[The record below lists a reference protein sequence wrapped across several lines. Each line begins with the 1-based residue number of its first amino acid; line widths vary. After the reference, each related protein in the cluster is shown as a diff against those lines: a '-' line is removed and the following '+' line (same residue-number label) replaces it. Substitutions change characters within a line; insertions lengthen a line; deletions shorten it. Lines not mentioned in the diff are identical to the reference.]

1 MAAVE
6 PLLKPFETAAP
17 PANYKKLDAS
27 LEAFMKVHVP
37 VEKEAGLRTRERV
50 LGELKRIFQ
59 DWVRQVCRAKGLSD
73 DLANEAGGRLYTSG
87 SYRLGVH
94 EPGADID
101 SVCVAPNHCTRTEFF
116 DTLKAALLDHPD
128 VTNLRSVETAVVPIM
143 TFDFCE
149 VNIDL
154 LFAHL
159 PLNAI
164 PAHLDVDED
173 AVLQGVDEATE
184 KSLNGPRV
192 TNLIYKLVE
201 HNYGSFLVA
210 LRVARVW
217 AKKRGIYSNK
227 MGYLGGVNFNILVAL
242 VCQLFPAATP
252 SYLLTKFFHIFA
264 DWNWPSPAILCR
276 PVDHG
281 YGFEVWSQHADQLRG
296 RMAYANL
303 R

>member
-73 DLANEAGGRLYTSG
+73 DLANEAGGRLYTCG

-116 DTLKAALLDHPD
+116 DTLKTALLDHPD

-149 VNIDL
+149 VNID
-154 LFAHL
+154 FICA
-159 PLNAI
+159 
-164 PAHLDVDED
+164 
-173 AVLQGVDEATE
+173 
-184 KSLNGPRV
+184 
-192 TNLIYKLVE
+192 
-201 HNYGSFLVA
+201 
-210 LRVARVW
+210 
-217 AKKRGIYSNK
+217 
-227 MGYLGGVNFNILVAL
+227 
-242 VCQLFPAATP
+242 PAAECDT
-252 SYLLTKFFHIFA
+252 
-264 DWNWPSPAILCR
+264 R
-276 PVDHG
+276 PFG
-281 YGFEVWSQHADQLRG
+281 C
-296 RMAYANL
+296 
-303 R
+303 